1 MIQIMN
7 DNHRRRN
14 MRRLLER
21 FIGKMLI
28 EPLLIKPR
36 NPYTTMRKE
45 SPIYFRLMQEIR
57 SLNTHC
63 IRHRRTISPRA
74 IGNIC
79 MPEKK
84 LSLDRLSFWGPRR
97 GTRQKLELSLL
108 IIRQDNPFLRLC
120 SNENIRIFE
129 LFRTKVEL
137 QKSQEF

>member
-7 DNHRRRN
+7 NNQGRRN
-14 MRRLLER
+14 MRRLLHR

-36 NPYTTMRKE
+36 NPYTAMRKE
-45 SPIYFRLMQEIR
+45 SPIYFRLVQKIR
-57 SLNTHC
+57 SLNTYC
-63 IRHRRTISPRA
+63 IRHRRAISSRA

-79 MPEKK
+79 MLEKK
-84 LSLDRLSFWGPRR
+84 VSLDRLSFWSPRR

-120 SNENIRIFE
+120 NHENIRIFE

-137 QKSQEF
+137 